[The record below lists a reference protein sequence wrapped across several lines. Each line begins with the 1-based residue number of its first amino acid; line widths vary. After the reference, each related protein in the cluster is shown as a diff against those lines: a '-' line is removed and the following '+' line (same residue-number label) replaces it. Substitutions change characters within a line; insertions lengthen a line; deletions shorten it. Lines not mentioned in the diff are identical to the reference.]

1 MKGMR
6 EIRGRIKAV
15 KSTGQITRA
24 MQLVAA
30 SKMKRA
36 QTRAESGREYTLLL
50 MDLLDILDPVLTEKI
65 AESIG
70 ERNQSNPRLVIVF
83 STDRGLCGALNTN
96 LFKYL
101 ASLGRDDCEF
111 VAVGSKAAKFITST
125 GRKLLA
131 QFKISDHV
139 SFQEVRVIVEF
150 AMREFAEDRARSI
163 EVLYPA
169 YINTIKQEPELVR
182 VAPFEDLREF
192 VDRMRVKYRADIAE
206 RPDDPREILIEPSQ
220 AELLAELPA
229 YYIKNVVYHMALD
242 AKASEQSAR
251 MVAMKSASD
260 NAESLMASLT
270 LEYNKARQA
279 AITTEITEIAA
290 AAAAS
295 CGE

>member
-1 MKGMR
+1 MR

-101 ASLGRDDCEF
+101 ASLDRDDCEF

>member
-101 ASLGRDDCEF
+101 ASLDRDDCEF